1 MIKDKKKIWIHV
13 GAVLLIL
20 ALIIYG
26 IFQMI
31 NLFSREVEVSR
42 LRWHTAEEKIESTAF
57 FFRDEIIITASGGSY
72 DYALDDGARVAI
84 GDKLAT
90 VYSSSNDTGFADQ
103 LAKLEAQLDSL
114 TEIYES
120 GNLFD
125 YDVSRLD
132 VQINKTIYDILQRA
146 DLGSVREAQP
156 FVHELAKLM
165 NKRSILDG
173 NAQVTLEQ
181 ISSLRQ
187 HIARLQSGSNILSTI
202 YSPESGFFT
211 SQYDAFEGKLPV
223 SAIADVT
230 VNTLIEY
237 LNMPQSV
244 SIPSDYVGSVINGFE
259 WTCAF
264 LMPVDSSLK
273 AGNFLRLRFPD
284 YSDDSIRVMITQVSP
299 SQDGQVA
306 VVVSSTDE
314 IGLHI
319 GGHRQDVEI
328 ISSRYSGYYVDKNA
342 IKFENGMTGVY
353 VVKGKVLSFQPVTI
367 VYSGKDYALISGTDI
382 GESDDVVIAGR
393 NLYEGR
399 VIKRI

>member
-1 MIKDKKKIWIHV
+1 MIKDKKKIWIRI
-13 GAVLLIL
+13 GAAFIIL

-31 NLFSREVEVSR
+31 NLFSREVEVAR
-42 LRWHTAEEKIESTAF
+42 LYWHTAEEKTESTAF
-57 FFRDEIIITASGGSY
+57 FFRDETIITASGGSY

-90 VYSSSNDTGFADQ
+90 VYSSGKDTGFADQ

-132 VQINKTIYDILQRA
+132 EQINKTIYDILQRA

-173 NAQVTLEQ
+173 NAQVTIEQ

-187 HIARLQSGSNILSTI
+187 HIAQLQSGSNILSTI

-211 SQYDAFEGKLPV
+211 SQYDTFEGKLPM
-223 SAIADVT
+223 SAAADVT
-230 VNTLIEY
+230 VGALTEYINT
-237 LNMPQSV
+237 PQSV
-244 SIPSDYVGSVINGFE
+244 SIPSNYVGSVINGFE
-259 WTCAF
+259 WKCAF
-264 LMPVDSSLK
+264 LMPTDSALK
-273 AGNFLRLRFPD
+273 AGNYLRLRFPE
-284 YSDDSIRVMITQVSP
+284 YSDDSMRVMISHVSSP
-299 SQDGQVA
+299 QDGQVA
-306 VVVSSTDE
+306 IVVSSTDE
-314 IGLHI
+314 IGLHV
-319 GGHRQDVEI
+319 GEHRQAVEI

-342 IKFENGMTGVY
+342 IKFENGETGVY
-353 VVKGKVLSFQPVTI
+353 VVKGKVLSFQPITI
-367 VYSGKDYALISGTDI
+367 VYSGKDYALITGNDI

-399 VIKRI
+399 VIKRT